1 MSSNK
6 AISSALVSSP
16 PLLVQSKTG
25 NQNKSVMCHEGCS
38 VFTTITDVI
47 QFLTK
52 STNGKDEKLDLY
64 WNDFLPRSWF
74 SLQWYLKSQTD
85 RQGAICSSYRMV
97 YNVWGSSIVL
107 LTILSPS
114 AILLGISVGNSVID
128 KNMFLRWCHV
138 YVRVGQCTM
147 RLSMKIKET
156 KILKSKN
163 SFYAHFWTKNGD
175 FFLKR

>member
-25 NQNKSVMCHEGCS
+25 NQNKSVMCQEGCS
-38 VFTTITDVI
+38 VLSAQCSIAHNDHRRDTVSHQKYKREYTGKMKNSIFTEMI
-47 QFLTK
+47 FCPSL
-52 STNGKDEKLDLY
+52 
-64 WNDFLPRSWF
+64 DFLFNDIW
-74 SLQWYLKSQTD
+74 KSQTD

-97 YNVWGSSIVL
+97 YNVGGSSIVL

-128 KNMFLRWCHV
+128 ENMFLRWCQV

-156 KILKSKN
+156 KNFKK
-163 SFYAHFWTKNGD
+163 
-175 FFLKR
+175 